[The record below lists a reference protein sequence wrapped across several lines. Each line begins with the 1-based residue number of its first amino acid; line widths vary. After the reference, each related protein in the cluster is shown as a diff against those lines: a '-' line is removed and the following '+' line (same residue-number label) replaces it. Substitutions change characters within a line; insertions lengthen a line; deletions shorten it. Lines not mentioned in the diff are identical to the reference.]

1 MTKLTPILLVEA
13 IEPVLPFWIDG
24 FGFRKTT
31 EVPDG
36 DRLAFVILQKDGVE
50 VMYHTRAAVSRDIP
64 ALAGGEVPSSTILYI
79 DVPNMAE
86 ILQCLEGIEPLVPLR
101 ETWYGAAEIFV
112 REPAGNVIAFTAR
125 AGY

>member
-1 MTKLTPILLVEA
+1 MTKITPMLLVEA
-13 IEPVLPFWIDG
+13 IEPCLPFWIDRM
-24 FGFRKTT
+24 GFRKTV

-36 DRLAFVILQKDGVE
+36 DRLAFVTLQRDEVE
-50 VMYHTRAAVSRDIP
+50 IMYHTRAAVSRDVP
-64 ALAGGEVPSSTILYI
+64 ALAGGDVPSSTILYI

-86 ILQCLEGIEPLVPLR
+86 ILECLEGVQPVVPLR

>member
-1 MTKLTPILLVEA
+1 MTKLTPILLVDA
-13 IEPVLPFWIDG
+13 IEPCLPFWVDRL
-24 FGFRKTT
+24 GFRKTV

-36 DRLAFVILQKDGVE
+36 DRLAFVILQNAGVE
-50 VMYHTRAAVSRDIP
+50 IMYHTRAAVSKDIP
-64 ALAGGEVPSSTILYI
+64 ALADGEIPSSTILYI
-79 DVPNMAE
+79 EVPNMAE
-86 ILQCLEGIEPLVPLR
+86 ILKCLEGIQPLVPLR

>member
-1 MTKLTPILLVEA
+1 MTKLTPILLVEE
-13 IEPVLPFWIDG
+13 IEPCVPFWTERLG
-24 FGFRKTT
+24 FQKTV

-36 DRLAFVILQKDGVE
+36 DRLAFVALQREGVE
-50 VMYHTRAAVSRDIP
+50 VMYHTRAAVSKDVP
-64 ALAGGEVPSSTILYI
+64 ALAGGEVPASTILYI
-79 DVPNMAE
+79 EVANMAE
-86 ILQCLEGIEPLVPLR
+86 ILKSLEGLQPVVPLR